1 MQITWRT
8 DVFISSWGTLS
19 LLLWSDTSTW
29 WNRLLLNQF
38 IRVSR
43 RKGGKSK
50 GEHASNCFLRVKAF
64 VLLPALNYKIII
76 SDSWVKYSGQTSPS
90 HESLNTS
97 GPMGCSCNRII
108 SLWQEQ
114 LVRMFSKNVKRYGFV
129 VSIMK
134 DL

>member
-1 MQITWRT
+1 MFILGLAIYRLQITWRT
-8 DVFISSWGTLS
+8 DVFISSWGTPS
-19 LLLWSDTSTW
+19 LLLSSDTSTW

-76 SDSWVKYSGQTSPS
+76 SDKWVKYSGQASPS
-90 HESLNTS
+90 HERLNTS
-97 GPMGCSCNRII
+97 GLMGWLCNHII
-108 SLWQEQ
+108 SLCVSTDFFQKSQE
-114 LVRMFSKNVKRYGFV
+114 V
-129 VSIMK
+129 
-134 DL
+134 